1 MVARLSGPSTI
12 FRHSLAP
19 AVSYAGRRCLV
30 TDNTVLDNCFR
41 HFRRFPIRPKESLC
55 CHCSLPIMFRH
66 LWRMSD
72 CLITQLV
79 PGSQEV
85 SRLSASPFRCRRR
98 NGRRFRLLPW
108 LLTGERPRVGAF
120 GPNSATIRYRHC
132 GQALLEGAQ
141 RYLFCSRMAS
151 LQRRP
156 RVMTGR

>member
-1 MVARLSGPSTI
+1 MVASLSWPSRCMFLRYCLPSRAHARNSPFSRLLFCCCIGCLLSG
-12 FRHSLAP
+12 RRGSL
-19 AVSYAGRRCLV
+19 VFVRYAS
-30 TDNTVLDNCFR
+30 
-41 HFRRFPIRPKESLC
+41 RFSRWSL
-55 CHCSLPIMFRH
+55 L
-66 LWRMSD
+66 
-72 CLITQLV
+72 

-98 NGRRFRLLPW
+98 NGRRFRLLPG

-156 RVMTGR
+156 CVRTGSEAAQPVSETG